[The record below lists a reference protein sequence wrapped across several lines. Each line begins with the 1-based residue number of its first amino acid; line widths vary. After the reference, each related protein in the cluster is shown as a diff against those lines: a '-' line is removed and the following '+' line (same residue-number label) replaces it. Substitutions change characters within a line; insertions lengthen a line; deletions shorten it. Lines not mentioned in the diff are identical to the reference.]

1 MPEYLED
8 PSSLTKDK
16 LKSELLAHNVE
27 LPSGNPTKDVYVQ
40 LYLKNLT
47 AQNKQRV
54 TAATLDAFSSDEE
67 LPPPVVSSRSRSSGR
82 KATRKTDKV
91 RPDELDVTLLSDE
104 GLRDELFKHGVDVGP
119 IVASTRKL
127 YEKKLQKLLD
137 DGPAQPAKPLLVV
150 TEIQVNH
157 NGNSESDLYSDKEDE
172 VTAAPE
178 PEPVAEPE
186 PAPVVERPVRSRGKT
201 PVTTR
206 TRSSQ
211 HNTREQLMDEED
223 DDDEDPVLIVKRRS
237 RRLSHRTIVPEDLR
251 FVLTDQVQLE
261 SNREVHHRLERPA
274 RAEPPSTSSR
284 PAQLPQSPAGESLTR
299 SVRER
304 SVGSKPRLDQ
314 PEKVCRAPGSPR
326 LKLHEEEMRLHL
338 PKSSKDS
345 PHRPA
350 ALLNTALLE
359 EPEPAV
365 EHCVTPLRPAARS
378 AFYKSKSL
386 TEEHSPQLAA
396 KPSRPSSPLV
406 QLTKIDPVTFSPMC
420 NISPIKNQESHW
432 SVSEQF
438 GCQAG
443 GGSAAGEECVPPD
456 VPLHKRRQQKISS
469 FLSTC
474 SPVKTPS
481 CTSALSKQQLVRQV
495 EKIAA
500 SDQTPKVEENDVLKE
515 LFTNNINSPTG
526 ISATCRRPIRGA
538 AGRPVKSS
546 DLWNDENY
554 YFSPKTTK
562 TSSNSC
568 SYTESRTLNRV
579 SSLPPSTSSTS
590 SSSSISSFSTSSRL
604 LSAAPPAGQTKAA
617 RRSVSLWIK
626 LFLLAIVAAFLFLV
640 YQAMETNT
648 INPFAGSETEVTS
661 ESTA

>member
-137 DGPAQPAKPLLVV
+137 DGPAQPPKAQLVV

-172 VTAAPE
+172 VTATPE

-186 PAPVVERPVRSRGKT
+186 PTPVVERPVRSRGKT

-211 HNTREQLMDEED
+211 HNM
-223 DDDEDPVLIVKRRS
+223 
-237 RRLSHRTIVPEDLR
+237 
-251 FVLTDQVQLE
+251 
-261 SNREVHHRLERPA
+261 
-274 RAEPPSTSSR
+274 
-284 PAQLPQSPAGESLTR
+284 
-299 SVRER
+299 
-304 SVGSKPRLDQ
+304 
-314 PEKVCRAPGSPR
+314 
-326 LKLHEEEMRLHL
+326 
-338 PKSSKDS
+338 
-345 PHRPA
+345 
-350 ALLNTALLE
+350 
-359 EPEPAV
+359 
-365 EHCVTPLRPAARS
+365 
-378 AFYKSKSL
+378 
-386 TEEHSPQLAA
+386 
-396 KPSRPSSPLV
+396 
-406 QLTKIDPVTFSPMC
+406 
-420 NISPIKNQESHW
+420 
-432 SVSEQF
+432 
-438 GCQAG
+438 
-443 GGSAAGEECVPPD
+443 
-456 VPLHKRRQQKISS
+456 
-469 FLSTC
+469 
-474 SPVKTPS
+474 
-481 CTSALSKQQLVRQV
+481 V

-500 SDQTPKVEENDVLKE
+500 SDQTPKVDENDVLKE
-515 LFTNNINSPTG
+515 LFTNNISSPTG

-546 DLWNDENY
+546 DLWNDENC

-568 SYTESRTLNRV
+568 SYTESRTVNRV
-579 SSLPPSTSSTS
+579 SSLPPSTSST
-590 SSSSISSFSTSSRL
+590 SSSISSFSTSSRL